1 MLIINEGP
9 DRLDW
14 EKVAKRM
21 EDEATARCVLC
32 GTEVMVKDALMVD
45 GKALCFLCKTRI
57 RVLT

>member
-21 EDEATARCVLC
+21 EDEATVKCVLC
-32 GTEVMVKDALMVD
+32 QTEVMVKDALMVD
-45 GKALCFLCKTRI
+45 GHGLCILCKTRI